1 MPQPHKHKRPK
12 SPRLKLR
19 FGIAAMLTVM
29 LVTTVA
35 ASGGSYLWSAAQ
47 GKRIGLMVFFPFV
60 LIVPFALMI
69 FVLGSGDTWIMTPT
83 MMIAPNIWGNRPN
96 DEHHKVIGT
105 ESAVYEPVI

>member
-1 MPQPHKHKRPK
+1 MPQPHKPQRPK
-12 SPRLKLR
+12 SNRLKFR

-69 FVLGSGDTWIMTPT
+69 FVSWFKRYLDNDSDNDDRPQYLG
-83 MMIAPNIWGNRPN
+83 
-96 DEHHKVIGT
+96 
-105 ESAVYEPVI
+105 